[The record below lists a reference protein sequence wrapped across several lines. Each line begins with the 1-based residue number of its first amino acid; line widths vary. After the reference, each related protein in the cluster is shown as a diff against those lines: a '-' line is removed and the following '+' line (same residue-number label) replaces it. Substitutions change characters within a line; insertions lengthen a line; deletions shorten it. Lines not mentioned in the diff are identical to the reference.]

1 MDKKSEIIKFA
12 EKRPDSQAVFGYGS
26 GVFEQRDN
34 DHSKSQTDVIFIVND
49 IREWHDTNMSMNDSD
64 YSFLGR
70 IHFSSTNVSKIKGK
84 NNVTYF
90 SHIKDS
96 DNDFMFKYGVVEV
109 EDFIRGLS
117 TWDNL
122 FLVGRFH
129 KPVLDVKSNEVIRR
143 VIESNRDVAFRI
155 ACLFSPASTTKREFF
170 KTLCGLSYLGDARMK
185 IAENPN
191 KVRNIVDG
199 SYSRLKEMYSFDKP
213 YVKTYGVDK
222 LLIDPRT
229 ILEEIHLLPEA
240 LVDYLAEMD
249 TDLSDLEMVKRNILD
264 YIVGHNKIESRA
276 QIIEGLKTNGVMRS
290 VPYALAK
297 VQKKL
302 MK

>member
-1 MDKKSEIIKFA
+1 MDKKGEIIKFA
-12 EKRPDSQAVFGYGS
+12 ERRPASQAVFGYGS

-49 IREWHDTNMSMNDSD
+49 MREWHNSNMVLNDSD

-70 IHFSSTNVSKIKGK
+70 IHFSSNNVSKIKGK

-96 DNDFMFKYGVVEV
+96 GNDFMFKYGVVEV

-143 VIESNRDVAFRI
+143 VIEGNRDVAFRI
-155 ACLFSPASTTKREFF
+155 ACLFSPAATTKRDFF
-170 KTLCGLSYLGDARMK
+170 RTLCGLSYLGDARMM
-185 IAENPN
+185 IAENPH

-199 SYSRLKEMYSFDKP
+199 SYSRLKEMYSFEKP
-213 YVKTYGVDK
+213 FVKTYGIDK
-222 LLIDPRT
+222 LLIDHRA
-229 ILEEIHLLPEA
+229 ILEELYLLPES
-240 LVDYLAEMD
+240 LVNYLAEMN
-249 TDLSDLEMVKRNILD
+249 TNLSDLEMVRKNILE
-264 YIVGHNKIESRA
+264 YIVGHNKSESRA
-276 QIIEGLKTNGVMRS
+276 QIIEGVKTNGVIRS

-297 VQKKL
+297 IQKKI